1 MDKQSLQ
8 QKQEQSLPQDVQ
20 LHVHDNESFDN
31 NYKKILEKKHLMAWQ
46 SDSTVAYKRPS
57 EKHIL
62 RKKEKEKFFS
72 PLSLITKTVNG
83 KQEWNSKWN

>member
-20 LHVHDNESFDN
+20 LHVQ
-31 NYKKILEKKHLMAWQ
+31 ILEKKHLMAWQ